1 MSVKFLSSKA
11 EVRKR
16 LVPVVLGA
24 DILGY
29 SYVRCFHE
37 TYGLSSIVLAT
48 ADVKATSSS
57 RFCDYRIVDG
67 IESDEVLLA
76 TLAQIGEGLRSQGKV
91 GMLVG
96 SGDWYARTLS
106 AHKEE
111 LSEWF
116 YVPYI
121 DFALLDDITQ
131 KERFYAICEEL
142 GIPYPKT
149 LLFDCADQ
157 DAKID
162 AGSFRYP
169 VIAKPSN
176 SARYHYA
183 EFPGKKKIFEVRT
196 PEELEEIYRNLQSSC
211 YDCELIVQ
219 DFIPG
224 DDDGLRSITIY
235 IDASGTPVM
244 TCMGRVVLQDH
255 APLAI
260 GNPVCILSERVE
272 KTIEEA
278 CRFLTH
284 VGYRGFANFDVK
296 YDPRDGEY
304 KFFEV
309 NTRPGRNTFYVD
321 LAGSNFVRLMVEDF
335 VLGAKIEPQD
345 ATKPFLYTCVP
356 RYVVKRTV
364 GDPELREQ
372 TLDMYRRGLAKC
384 PLFYKPDTLSHAFWA
399 AVTYYHQIT
408 KFKRYVWD
416 AEPLDV

>member
-1 MSVKFLSSKA
+1 MSVKFLSSEA
-11 EVRKR
+11 EVRER

-37 TYGLSSIVLAT
+37 TYGLRSIVLAT

-67 IESDEVLLA
+67 VDSDEVLLA
-76 TLAQIGEGLRSQGKV
+76 TLAGIADELDGRGKV

-106 AHKEE
+106 AHKVE
-111 LSEWF
+111 LSERF
-116 YVPYI
+116 FVPYI
-121 DFALLDDITQ
+121 DFSLLDDITQ

-149 LLFDCADQ
+149 LLFDCADRT
-157 DAKID
+157 ARID
-162 AGSFRYP
+162 ASSLRFP

-196 PEELEEIYRNLQSSC
+196 PEELEEIYRNLQASC
-211 YDCELIVQ
+211 YDRELIVQ

-224 DDDGLRSITIY
+224 GDDGLRSITIY
-235 IDASGTPVM
+235 VDATGTPVM

-345 ATKPFLYTCVP
+345 ATRPFLYTCVP
-356 RYVVKRTV
+356 PYVVRRTV
-364 GDPELREQ
+364 ADPELRER
-372 TLDMYRRGLAKC
+372 TLEMYRRGLAKC